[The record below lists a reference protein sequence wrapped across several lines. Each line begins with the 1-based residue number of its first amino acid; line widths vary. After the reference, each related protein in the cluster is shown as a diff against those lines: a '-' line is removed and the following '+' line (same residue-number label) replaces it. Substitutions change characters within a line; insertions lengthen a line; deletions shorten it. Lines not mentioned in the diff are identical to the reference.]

1 LEEPPTSRGQMF
13 DVQRLLGMMM
23 GTGLGGNNPRL
34 RHVPTGSNVTPGLP
48 GPLGGLLGGLDP
60 SSFMRGAGEA
70 VPGRRAFPNLSGM
83 GGGFTRSAAL
93 AALGGLVLKALQ
105 NYGTRIGSSNAAQTD
120 HTQAQIDDT
129 EALLLI
135 RAMIA
140 AANADGQI
148 DANEQ
153 QRIVVK
159 LDEAGASQEEREF
172 IGREMRNP
180 VALDV
185 LLRDVRGG
193 EQAQRFFVASVLAI
207 KADTPAEQSY
217 LRYLAD
223 RLGLE
228 PEQAREL
235 TQMLAGAS
243 APAA

>member
-1 LEEPPTSRGQMF
+1 MF
-13 DVQRLLGMMM
+13 DAQRLLGMMM

-34 RHVPTGSNVTPGLP
+34 RHSPTGSDLRPGLP

-60 SSFMRGAGEA
+60 SRFMRGAGA
-70 VPGRRAFPNLSGM
+70 SGTQRGFPNLSGM
-83 GGGFTRSAAL
+83 GGGFARSAAL
-93 AALGGLVLKALQ
+93 AALGGLALNALQ
-105 NYGTRIGSSNAAQTD
+105 NYGKRTQSSEALKPE
-120 HTQAQIDDT
+120 HTGAQIDDT

-148 DANEQ
+148 DADEQ
-153 QRIVVK
+153 RHIVAK
-159 LDEAGASQEEREF
+159 LDEAGASEEERAF
-172 IGREMRNP
+172 MDREMRDP

-185 LLRDVRGG
+185 LLKDVRGAD
-193 EQAQRFFVASVLAI
+193 QSQRFFVASVLAI

-223 RLGLE
+223 RLSLA

-235 TQMLAGAS
+235 TQMLAGTAAS
-243 APAA
+243 AT